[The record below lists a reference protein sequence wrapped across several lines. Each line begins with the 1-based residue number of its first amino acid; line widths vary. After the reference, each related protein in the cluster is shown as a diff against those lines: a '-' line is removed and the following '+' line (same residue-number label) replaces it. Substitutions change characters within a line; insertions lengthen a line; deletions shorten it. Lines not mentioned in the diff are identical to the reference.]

1 MPTSKLRISINLSDS
16 EYAELS
22 ALAER
27 HSLSMAWIG
36 RKAVLDLLEKTSGES
51 LQLPL
56 TFAKRPDRPPSFN
69 NEPRS
74 NHD

>member
-1 MPTSKLRISINLSDS
+1 MPTCKQRVSINLSNK

-27 HSLSMAWIG
+27 HNLSMAWIG
-36 RKAVLDLLEKTSGES
+36 HKAILEFLENNRDEI

-56 TFAKRPDRPPSFN
+56 TFIKGAG
-69 NEPRS
+69 RS
-74 NHD
+74 QQTRTDQGRNLQ